1 MDINR
6 KVAERRAQLQRE
18 RAIEEEKL
26 AQERA
31 AMKAARAAE
40 EEERRNRARELM
52 EVKKLEMLEQ
62 KKVKEARERE
72 IRELAEQ
79 EAKSKINLIEH
90 RLQSNKNGGSHVI
103 PIALEGRSNDEV
115 GEMQRL
121 VSREADKK
129 VEAYMRNLAS
139 KRATFGEKALVRVL
153 FFSGV
158 LGFIYAWWLGL
169 GVWVLW
175 LMYWTRVDDRHVAEV
190 KLEIGM
196 K

>member
-1 MDINR
+1 M
-6 KVAERRAQLQRE
+6 
-18 RAIEEEKL
+18 IED
-26 AQERA
+26 
-31 AMKAARAAE
+31 
-40 EEERRNRARELM
+40 
-52 EVKKLEMLEQ
+52 
-62 KKVKEARERE
+62 
-72 IRELAEQ
+72 
-79 EAKSKINLIEH
+79 
-90 RLQSNKNGGSHVI
+90 RLQSNKNGGSHAEVI
-103 PIALEGRSNDEV
+103 PIALEGRSDDEV